1 MTEQRSAAIY
11 GVGSMGGAILDGLL
25 SARDAHDPEVLAVVR
40 RADQAAQLDSRD
52 GVRAVGAE
60 EAAAQADVH
69 LVTVKPYDV
78 LDLLRPLHDALRPG
92 SVVVSLA
99 LGISLADLRGAL
111 PAGVAAVRGMPSTP
125 ARVGQGMTVL
135 SVGDDVSDDQLDAV
149 RTLLAPTGR
158 SVVLPEGQQ
167 DVATALSGSAPA
179 YFYLVVEALVD
190 AGVAGGLPR
199 ATATDLAVQ
208 AALGAGSMMR
218 ESDLEPVLLRAQV
231 TSPGGSTAA
240 ALRELE
246 AGGLRETFARAV
258 RACTDRSAGR

>member
-1 MTEQRSAAIY
+1 
-11 GVGSMGGAILDGLL
+11 MGGAILDGLL
-25 SARDAHDPEVLAVVR
+25 AARGPQDLEVLAVVR
-40 RADQAAQLDSRD
+40 RPEQAAELDARD
-52 GVRAVGAE
+52 GVRAVGAQD
-60 EAAAQADVH
+60 AAAQADVH

-78 LDLLRPLHDALRPG
+78 LALLDALRDSLRPG

-99 LGISLADLRGAL
+99 LGITLDELRAVL
-111 PAGVAAVRGMPSTP
+111 PEGVLAVRGMPSTP

-135 SVGDDVSDDQLDAV
+135 SAGDDVDETQLDAV
-149 RTLLAPTGR
+149 RMLLAPTGR
-158 SVVLPEGQQ
+158 CVVLPESQQ

-208 AALGAGSMMR
+208 AALGASSMMR

>member
-1 MTEQRSAAIY
+1 MSEQQRTTAIY

-25 SARDAHDPEVLAVVR
+25 SGRRDGDPEVLAVVR
-40 RADQAAQLDSRD
+40 REEQARELDARD
-52 GVRAVGAE
+52 GARSVAPE
-60 EAAAQADVH
+60 EAAAQADLH
-69 LVTVKPYDV
+69 LLVVKPAV
-78 LDLLRPLHDALRPG
+78 VPELLEQVRDSLRPG

-99 LGISLADLRGAL
+99 LGVSLSDLGELL
-111 PAGVAAVRGMPSTP
+111 PDEVAAIRGMPSTP

-135 SVGDDVSDDQLDAV
+135 SPGASVSQAQLDAV
-149 RTLLAPTGR
+149 REVLAATGETI
-158 SVVLPEGQQ
+158 VLPETQQ

-199 ATATDLAVQ
+199 ATAVELATQ
-208 AALGAGSMMR
+208 AALGAGTMMR
-218 ESDLEPVLLRAQV
+218 ETGEEPALLRAAV

-240 ALRELE
+240 ALRQLE

-258 RACTDRSAGR
+258 EACARRSAG

>member
-1 MTEQRSAAIY
+1 
-11 GVGSMGGAILDGLL
+11 MGGAILDGLL
-25 SARDAHDPEVLAVVR
+25 SAREPHDPEVLAVVR
-40 RADQAAQLDSRD
+40 RADQAAELDSRD

-60 EAAAQADVH
+60 EAAAEADVH

-111 PAGVAAVRGMPSTP
+111 PDGVAAVRGMPSTP

-135 SVGDDVSDDQLDAV
+135 SVGDDVSDDQLDTV

-158 SVVLPEGQQ
+158 SVVLPEAQQ

-246 AGGLRETFARAV
+246 AGGLREIFARAV

>member
-1 MTEQRSAAIY
+1 MAVY

-25 SARDAHDPEVLAVVR
+25 AERAPGAPDVLVVVR
-40 RADQAAQLDSRD
+40 REEQARELDARE
-52 GVRAVGAE
+52 GVRAVSAA
-60 EAAAQADVH
+60 EAAAGADVH

-78 LDLLRPLHDALRPG
+78 PALLGDLREDLRPG

-99 LGISLADLRGAL
+99 LGITLIDLDAVL
-111 PAGVAAVRGMPSTP
+111 PDGVVAVRGMPSTP

-135 SVGDDVSDDQLDAV
+135 SVGEGVDPGLVETV
-149 RTLLAPTGR
+149 RSVLAPTGR
-158 SVVLPEGQQ
+158 TVVLPEGQQ

-208 AALGAGSMMR
+208 ACLGAGTMMR
-218 ESDLEPVLLRAQV
+218 AGAEQPVLLRARV

-246 AGGLRETFARAV
+246 AGGIRETVARAV
-258 RACTDRSAGR
+258 EACARRSAGR